1 MIGSLGIS
9 KASFSANE
17 SIIKITLVFQ
27 IRHLSLNIII
37 IPTLIG
43 NLLVYRQ
50 ARKDYLATKK
60 KY

>member
-1 MIGSLGIS
+1 MTRSSMIGSPGIS

-17 SIIKITLVFQ
+17 SIIK

-43 NLLVYRQ
+43 NILAYRQ
-50 ARKDYLATKK
+50 ARKD
-60 KY
+60 